1 MNVRALLVFVAV
13 LSAPLASAGDI
24 AGLWKYAE
32 EPAWIE
38 IQFEDGVG
46 KGTVLRNDVYP
57 ERVGREILIA
67 LRAEEHEDAV
77 WRGQVYVFRL
87 EALKDVEISL
97 DGPDL
102 FRMKVKVG
110 FISRTVDWIRVDEV
124 PRKPA

>member
-1 MNVRALLVFVAV
+1 MNVRVLLIFVAV
-13 LSAPLASAGDI
+13 LSAPLASAGGI
-24 AGLWKYAE
+24 AGIWKYAE

-46 KGTVLRNDVYP
+46 KGTVVRNDVYP

-67 LRAEEHEDAV
+67 LRADEHEDAV

-87 EALKDVEISL
+87 GDLKDVEMSL
-97 DGPDL
+97 DESGL
-102 FRMKVKVG
+102 LRMKVKVG